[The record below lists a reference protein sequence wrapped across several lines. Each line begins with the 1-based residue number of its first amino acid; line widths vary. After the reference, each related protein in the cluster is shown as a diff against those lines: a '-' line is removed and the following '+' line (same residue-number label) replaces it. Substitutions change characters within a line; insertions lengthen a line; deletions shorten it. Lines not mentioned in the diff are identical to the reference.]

1 MSENNGIVD
10 STRPQTTTPGESKLL
25 SKTGHDL
32 VPSPGP
38 GLPVP
43 ATRRVFKR
51 QWWLRAVLA
60 LAVLAAGAGGG
71 YFLWQRLHPAL
82 PPGIVFGNG
91 RLEADEINID
101 TKYAARIG
109 EILADE
115 GDLVKAGQVVAR
127 MDTRDLQASLKR
139 AEATVRQARRAVD
152 EANANVVQ
160 QQAQVVLAK
169 QEYDRAVY
177 LVQKGFETKEV
188 LDQRVQQLNGA
199 NAALDAANARV
210 IESEHALEAATHD
223 VELYNVEIND
233 DTLVAPVNGRLQY
246 RVANVGEVL
255 PAGGH
260 VFAMLDTSYVYM
272 DVYLPTQDAG
282 KVRYGADARIVVDA
296 YPKVPIPAKVIYIA
310 TQAQFTPKTVE
321 TVTERDKLMFRI
333 RVRIDADWLRSRSD
347 AVSSGL
353 PGVAYIVASRSAE
366 WPAWLQVKATPP
378 AQGAPQSS
386 QRRTTPPAPA
396 TEQEKTPLP
405 ATPPNQP
412 ATSQPN
418 ATSPEAAAGQAPA
431 ASHDAATP
439 GGTANPQGAAA
450 Q

>member
-1 MSENNGIVD
+1 MSERDGT
-10 STRPQTTTPGESKLL
+10 TRPQTTVPSEPILPPKSR
-25 SKTGHDL
+25 HDL
-32 VPSPGP
+32 VPAHA
-38 GLPVP
+38 GLPALAIERVVS
-43 ATRRVFKR
+43 RR
-51 QWWLRAVLA
+51 WWLRAVLA
-60 LAVLAAGAGGG
+60 LAVLAGGAGGG
-71 YFLWQRLHPAL
+71 YYWWQRLHPAL

-160 QQAQVVLAK
+160 QQTQVVLAQ
-169 QEYDRAVY
+169 QEYDRAAY
-177 LVQKGFETKEV
+177 LVQKGFQTKEI

-199 NAALDAANARV
+199 NAALNAANARV
-210 IESEHALEAATHD
+210 TESEHALEAATHD

-233 DTLVAPVNGRLQY
+233 DSLVAPVDGRIQY

-272 DVYLPTQDAG
+272 DVYLPTQQAG

-296 YPKVPIPAKVIYIA
+296 YPTVAIPAKVTYIA

-321 TVTERDKLMFRI
+321 TTTEREKLMFRI
-333 RVRIDADWLRSRSD
+333 RVRIDADWLRGRSD

-353 PGVAYIVASRSAE
+353 PGVAYVLASRSAQ
-366 WPAWLQVKATPP
+366 WPAWLQGRAGSSAHGAAQGPQVTAPTPATASEQGKGPPATAPNGSATPP
-378 AQGAPQSS
+378 
-386 QRRTTPPAPA
+386 
-396 TEQEKTPLP
+396 E
-405 ATPPNQP
+405 
-412 ATSQPN
+412 N
-418 ATSPEAAAGQAPA
+418 ATSPEAAAPEGSSAP
-431 ASHDAATP
+431 HDVAVPKGST
-439 GGTANPQGAAA
+439 NPQGAAA